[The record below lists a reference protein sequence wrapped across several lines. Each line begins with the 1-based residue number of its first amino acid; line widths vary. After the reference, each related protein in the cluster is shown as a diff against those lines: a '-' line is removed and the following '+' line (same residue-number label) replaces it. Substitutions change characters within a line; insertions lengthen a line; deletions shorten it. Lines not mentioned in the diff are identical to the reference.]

1 MFVCDICEFLKNII
15 CKKMFVIH
23 WTTIFS
29 HKRPVDIIIL
39 HNLQMRVLL
48 ENTTF
53 LLHKIV
59 GIEGI
64 IRVAGII
71 RGRALYEEIR

>member
-1 MFVCDICEFLKNII
+1 
-15 CKKMFVIH
+15 
-23 WTTIFS
+23 
-29 HKRPVDIIIL
+29 
-39 HNLQMRVLL
+39 MRVLL

-59 GIEGI
+59 RIAGI

-71 RGRALYEEIR
+71 RGRALYEEYDEKWKKIIQLVKSQDLMPFRSIVPSPSTAL

>member
-1 MFVCDICEFLKNII
+1 MHPVHWWCQSLSNK
-15 CKKMFVIH
+15 VIGRALLYTVFPH
-23 WTTIFS
+23 I
-29 HKRPVDIIIL
+29 RPAGIIIL
-39 HNLQMRVLL
+39 HSLQMRILL

-59 GIEGI
+59 RNAGI

>member
-1 MFVCDICEFLKNII
+1 MKNTVFPHIRPAGII
-15 CKKMFVIH
+15 DLC
-23 WTTIFS
+23 S
-29 HKRPVDIIIL
+29 
-39 HNLQMRVLL
+39 LQMRVLL

-53 LLHKIV
+53 LLHKVIR
-59 GIEGI
+59 IAGI